1 VIDAAL
7 QVTRVE
13 PPSGWAELR
22 LREVA
27 EHRELAAFL
36 IWRDI
41 KVRYKQTAFGIAWAV
56 IQPVSSMILF
66 TVVFGRL
73 AQLPSEGAPY
83 PLFTFA
89 ALLPWQ
95 VFSASL
101 VGSANSV
108 VGSAGLLTKVYFPRL
123 IVPLAASLATLAD
136 FLVSFVVLIGLLA
149 WYRVAP
155 TPAILALPL
164 FLAIALATSLGA
176 GLWFAALNV
185 KYRDVQYVLP
195 FVTQLWL
202 FASPVAYSATLI
214 HSPLGRA
221 IYALNPM
228 TGVIQGFRWALLGAP
243 APGLLLAPSL
253 LVAAALLV
261 SGLFFFKRMED
272 TFADVI

>member
-1 VIDAAL
+1 
-7 QVTRVE
+7 
-13 PPSGWAELR
+13 
-22 LREVA
+22 
-27 EHRELAAFL
+27 
-36 IWRDI
+36 
-41 KVRYKQTAFGIAWAV
+41 
-56 IQPVSSMILF
+56 
-66 TVVFGRL
+66 
-73 AQLPSEGAPY
+73 
-83 PLFTFA
+83 
-89 ALLPWQ
+89 
-95 VFSASL
+95 SASL

-136 FLVSFVVLIGLLA
+136 FLVSFAVLIGLLA

-261 SGLFFFKRMED
+261 SGLFFFK
-272 TFADVI
+272 